1 MFDESLLP
9 FIAKISPTIMWIAL
23 TVGLLLFIIG
33 YFAGA
38 KLTLGRIWMCVLIV
52 IIVGTLALPAPMTL
66 FSLVAERENVKTVKL
81 PKEKATPTANDK
93 QSTAQSQAKTSPSE
107 SKTEVVEI
115 DENVP
120 LQLQILTFFLYIAWI
135 GFLVAMGIF
144 LYETWTV
151 TAQEAEKR

>member
-1 MFDESLLP
+1 
-9 FIAKISPTIMWIAL
+9 
-23 TVGLLLFIIG
+23 
-33 YFAGA
+33 
-38 KLTLGRIWMCVLIV
+38 MCVLIV